1 MAACAISGTSPAGH
15 AEQTVES
22 SQAAAPSQYIAVW
35 DPPSFSIRTEYF
47 HAAQASLGDLECPSF
62 VFRNSF
68 ELGRLDGIFHT
79 GFELPPDNAGVPI
92 RYTTAAGFIVQID
105 KHRIWIQD
113 PWGMNKV
120 EHWGDP
126 HENLNGKHIKDWGG
140 VAGWD
145 GSRRTILI
153 DGGAKVTM
161 EAAGPQGVVLHTS
174 IYGGQQNLQID
185 NSMNTIPHHGIDAAD
200 IAARDATQ
208 ADGETARFTVD
219 PATAAGLYDNVSN
232 EDSGFNVVPF
242 DVPLGETGGCAN
254 PNHVKD
260 FFDDPRMPHT

>member
-1 MAACAISGTSPAGH
+1 MRSPKCPSARPLACAVLAACAIGGTWPAAH
-15 AEQTVES
+15 AEQRVETR
-22 SQAAAPSQYIAVW
+22 QAAAPGQYIAVW
-35 DPPSFSIRTEYF
+35 DPPPFSIRAEYA
-47 HAAQASLGDLECPSF
+47 HAGQATLGEAECPSF

-68 ELGRLDGIFHT
+68 ELGRLDGA
-79 GFELPPDNAGVPI
+79 LPPDNAGAPI
-92 RYTTAAGFIVQID
+92 RYTTAAGFTVQID

-120 EHWGDP
+120 EHWGDL

-140 VAGWD
+140 MAGWD

-161 EAAGPQGVVLHTS
+161 EATGPQGVVLHTS
-174 IYGGQQNLQID
+174 IYDGQQNVQIE
-185 NSMNTIPHHGIDAAD
+185 NSTNT
-200 IAARDATQ
+200 
-208 ADGETARFTVD
+208 
-219 PATAAGLYDNVSN
+219 DNVSN

-254 PNHVKD
+254 PNQVKD